1 MKLIIG
7 LGNSGDEYTNTR
19 HNLGFLV
26 ADELAKRMKVGLNL
40 DKKLKA
46 DVAMFVHN
54 GETIIIAKPQTFM
67 NLSGDSVAKIANF
80 YKVSLNNIWVI
91 SDDLDLDFGIV
102 RTRVGGSSGGHNGLK
117 DIITKRGEGFVR
129 FRVGIK
135 NPQLSTIPA
144 EKFVLQKFNK
154 DETSNLDEIIS
165 TTADL
170 ITDALKNDVDHSSHS
185 IELQ

>member
-1 MKLIIG
+1 M
-7 LGNSGDEYTNTR
+7 
-19 HNLGFLV
+19 
-26 ADELAKRMKVGLNL
+26 
-40 DKKLKA
+40 
-46 DVAMFVHN
+46 
-54 GETIIIAKPQTFM
+54 
-67 NLSGDSVAKIANF
+67 
-80 YKVSLNNIWVI
+80 
-91 SDDLDLDFGIV
+91 DLDFGIV

-117 DIITKRGEGFVR
+117 DIITKLGEGFVR